1 MPTGHGTV
9 SLGGAIATAAV
20 AAVGWTLAY
29 FLTGWREDRTKRLQ
43 LELEHASEQIR
54 EFYAPLAALT
64 DQLDSTA
71 DVYDRVIEGKSEEE
85 RDALSGLFYAR
96 FFLPIHEQI
105 NEILKKKV
113 HLLEGPTPPKSFTY
127 YFQHYA
133 TEKAYWNLRGEGKD
147 VSNVVIPPYPSEF
160 YWDVRKDYHAVLQRY
175 EDTLQELRQRRWL
188 FNFLEVST
196 SRARAIGRGLRKWR
210 LKRAKKEPSPP
221 A

>member
-133 TEKAYWNLRGEGKD
+133 TEKAYWNLRGRERTYPMLSSRLTPLSSIGTSGKIITQFCSD
-147 VSNVVIPPYPSEF
+147 M
-160 YWDVRKDYHAVLQRY
+160 K
-175 EDTLQELRQRRWL
+175 TLCKSCGSDDG
-188 FNFLEVST
+188 FSIF
-196 SRARAIGRGLRKWR
+196 
-210 LKRAKKEPSPP
+210 
-221 A
+221 